1 MNEDDE
7 KLLVA
12 TSERAKSNTHQIE
25 DLKDRMDKLE
35 KKTEDIHKI
44 ATSIEVVCND
54 ISYIKEGQN
63 TLNIKFDKL
72 SDKVDDQGKNI
83 RSELEVKVADVQ
95 TQVDKLHDEPYD
107 EFKNTKHAVKVNVLG
122 RWLSDLG
129 IALVGVLGTL
139 LATGV
144 IKL

>member
-35 KKTEDIHKI
+35 EKTEDIHKI

-63 TLNIKFDKL
+63 TLNTKFDKL